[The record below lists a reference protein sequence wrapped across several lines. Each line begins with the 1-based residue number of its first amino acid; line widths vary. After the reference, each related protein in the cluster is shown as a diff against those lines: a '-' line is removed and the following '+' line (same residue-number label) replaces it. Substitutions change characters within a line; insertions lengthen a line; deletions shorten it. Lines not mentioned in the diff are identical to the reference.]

1 MSITFTNVLKENILD
16 NLQTIISTE
25 FNKMP
30 IFYDVEFQERGHTTL
45 INIKVETDETT
56 ERFNAGQLRKF
67 TLSIRLYQLLQGR
80 VTADHTQ
87 KKHIRFTERLRSL
100 LEQKSNYAVS
110 GVTQWFDGQVELVEY
125 QPGLDDAEE
134 NYTVSALTF
143 SASIFEQTT

>member
-67 TLSIRLYQLLQGR
+67 TLSIRLYQ
-80 VTADHTQ
+80 TCD
-87 KKHIRFTERLRSL
+87 
-100 LEQKSNYAVS
+100 
-110 GVTQWFDGQVELVEY
+110 
-125 QPGLDDAEE
+125 P
-134 NYTVSALTF
+134 
-143 SASIFEQTT
+143 